1 MKDLDF
7 LPEWYKDRKRRH
19 SLVRKQ
25 YMGLAAVFVMM
36 MTFNLIAM
44 HRAGRVAAGV
54 ACQEDQRVRA
64 EAVVHEFNLITKEL
78 NRMKAKADLV
88 RRIDTGIDIAAILA
102 EISHIVDESVVL
114 GKIELSAES
123 FSQPDDKSRTKSP
136 IIQAAGRT
144 PGARPTAPLEKS
156 KLRVTLAGVA
166 AHPADVADLVCELD
180 ESSYFQQV
188 RPSFYSKTTVRGGSP
203 GSKPRQAD
211 TAGADATEMM
221 TVTAFE
227 ITCYLA
233 NFIEVEER

>member
-25 YMGLAAVFVMM
+25 YIGLAAVFLMM

-44 HRAGRVAAGV
+44 HRAGRVAASV
-54 ACQEDQRVRA
+54 ARQEDQRVRA
-64 EAVVHEFNLITKEL
+64 EAVVHEFNLVTREL
-78 NRMKAKADLV
+78 NGMKAKADLV

-102 EISHIVDESVVL
+102 EISHIVDESVVFS
-114 GKIELSAES
+114 KIELSAEP
-123 FSQPDDKSRTKSP
+123 FSQPDAKGRAKSP
-136 IIQAAGRT
+136 IVQVAGRV
-144 PGARPTAPLEKS
+144 PSGQQTAPLEKS
-156 KLRVTLAGVA
+156 KLKVTLAGVA
-166 AHPADVADLVCELD
+166 AQPADVADLVCELD

-188 RPSFYSKTTVRGGSP
+188 RPSFYSKTTVRADSP
-203 GSKPRQAD
+203 GGAPHQTDAAD
-211 TAGADATEMM
+211 TGAAGML

-233 NFIEVEER
+233 NFKEVEGP